1 MKRIGIVNRGEPA
14 VRFLDA
20 LTELRHER
28 PGAPEAVALHVA
40 ADARSLYV
48 RRAPHAVCIGEGR
61 AAFLDAANVLA
72 ALRGAS
78 CDAAWLGWGFASED
92 AGFAATLEAAGI
104 TLLAPRS
111 ETMAALGDKIRAKQV
126 AEQHGVPVAPW
137 AIVEDAAQARI
148 EADRIGYPLLV
159 KAAGGGGGRGIRPV
173 DGPEQLAG
181 ALVSA
186 REEALRS
193 FGSGA
198 LLLER
203 LVTGARHVEVQVL
216 GDGEGRVITL
226 GVRDCSLQRRRQ
238 KVIEECPS
246 PALPPA
252 VARHLEEAAARLCGA
267 LRYRSAGTVEFLYA
281 PAEGLS
287 CFLEVNTRLQVEHPI
302 TEAVHGVDLVRA
314 QILLALGEP
323 LPEVPAPRGHA
334 VEARVTA
341 EDARSGF
348 TPAPG
353 RLERVV
359 WPVGPGIRVDAGFAE
374 GEVLSPDFDPLVAK
388 IIAHGSTR
396 AVALGRLARA
406 LDQTTLVVQGGQTNL
421 DFLRSLLDH
430 PAVQAGTADTGLLDR
445 LQPEPPAGAAAAR
458 VMAAIDRFLAEGD
471 RAGAGADRH
480 RVDVGQELGVYRTG
494 EHCFRLVAADGALT
508 ARCWPEGRTG
518 AQLELD
524 GRVHRIERAPGDLNY
539 VVDGVAHRVQA
550 NAQGVVAAPSMA
562 IVLALPVEVG
572 AVVAAGETVAVLES
586 MKMEV
591 RVDAPVAGRV
601 AGVRVRLGDQVR
613 PGQPLVLL
621 EPEGVEAAPA
631 TGPSLPWSREP
642 PPPERAAIRL
652 TTAVIGWD
660 IEPGRFESDLQR
672 LDGPGCL
679 KLLNTFADIAELFE
693 GRSRSESWRG

>member
-374 GEVLSPDFDPLVAK
+374 GEVLSPTSIRWWRRSSPTARPGRWPSAASPGRW
-388 IIAHGSTR
+388 IRPRSWSRGGRPTSTS
-396 AVALGRLARA
+396 
-406 LDQTTLVVQGGQTNL
+406 
-421 DFLRSLLDH
+421 RSLLDH

-445 LQPEPPAGAAAAR
+445 PARAPRRRRPPASWRPSIASSPRAIAR
-458 VMAAIDRFLAEGD
+458 VRRRPPPRRR
-471 RAGAGADRH
+471 RAGARRVPDGRALLSAGRRRRRPDGPLLARGADGRSARAGWAGPPH
-480 RVDVGQELGVYRTG
+480 RAGAWRPELCG
-494 EHCFRLVAADGALT
+494 
-508 ARCWPEGRTG
+508 GR
-518 AQLELD
+518 
-524 GRVHRIERAPGDLNY
+524 GRP
-539 VVDGVAHRVQA
+539 
-550 NAQGVVAAPSMA
+550 P
-562 IVLALPVEVG
+562 
-572 AVVAAGETVAVLES
+572 
-586 MKMEV
+586 
-591 RVDAPVAGRV
+591 
-601 AGVRVRLGDQVR
+601 R
-613 PGQPLVLL
+613 PGQRPGGGGGAVHGHRAGPARRGGSRRRRWRDGGGARVDEDGGPRRRARRRPRGRRPRPPRRPGAAGPAPRAAGAGGRGGRPRHRALPAL
-621 EPEGVEAAPA
+621 EPRAPA
-631 TGPSLPWSREP
+631 PRARRHPLDHGRHRLGHRARSVRVGPPAPRWARLSQIAQYIRGHRRAVRRSL
-642 PPPERAAIRL
+642 A
-652 TTAVIGWD
+652 
-660 IEPGRFESDLQR
+660 
-672 LDGPGCL
+672 
-679 KLLNTFADIAELFE
+679 K
-693 GRSRSESWRG
+693 